1 MTSEE
6 YRRELEQKKL
16 QQRKQRKRRKRRRGL
31 LIFLFLVICISI
43 VAGLFYAPFFNITQV
58 YCVGYETL
66 AEEDILKAAAV
77 PLGDNIFQTN
87 VSELKRRVAAIP
99 YVEAS
104 NVRRVFPNKIKIWV
118 KECEPAAYIQF
129 GDAFIVIN
137 TGGRVLETRQDNG
150 AYALPVLL
158 GLEVAEA
165 VPGTD
170 LRETVGT
177 DKFDTAINLLTD
189 LKNAELLERTNQV
202 DVSYLKDIKIKIE
215 NRIDLMVG
223 SYDSFAYKLTMV
235 NKILAD
241 NISAY
246 EKAIF
251 DYRGDKLYV
260 RPPDDAKQSE
270 TPQEMLPAEQTE
282 LTPNGGQSGT
292 SPEQE
297 SSNAV
302 G

>member
-6 YRRELEQKKL
+6 YRHELEQQKQ
-16 QQRKQRKRRKRRRGL
+16 QQRKKRKRRKRRRGM
-31 LIFLFLVICISI
+31 LIFLFLVVCVSI

-77 PLGDNIFQTN
+77 PIGANIFQTN
-87 VSELKRRVAAIP
+87 VGELKRRVAAIP
-99 YVEAS
+99 YVGAS

-118 KECEPAAYIQF
+118 RECEPAAYIQF
-129 GDAFIVIN
+129 GEEFVVIN
-137 TGGRVLETRQDNG
+137 TEGRVLEIRQDNG

-158 GLEVAEA
+158 GMEITEAIPGTGLREA
-165 VPGTD
+165 VGA
-170 LRETVGT
+170 
-177 DKFDTAINLLTD
+177 DKFDTTMHVLTD
-189 LKNAELLERTNQV
+189 LKNAGLLERTNQV
-202 DVSYLKDIKIKIE
+202 DMTYLKDIKIRIE

-246 EKAIF
+246 EKAVF

-260 RPPDDAKQSE
+260 RPPDDAPKE
-270 TPQEMLPAEQTE
+270 EVPAPLPAVQG
-282 LTPNGGQSGT
+282 TPLPT
-292 SPEQE
+292 DT
-297 SSNAV
+297 SNAV